1 MKFRRQAKIIELIDK
16 NEIETQE
23 ELTSM
28 LLEAGFETTQ
38 ATVSRDIK
46 ELRLVKTTCARGF
59 SKYAVASANND
70 GSFSVRLKNIFKESV
85 IKIDVAQNIV
95 VVKTLPGLGSAAAA
109 SIDSLKS
116 DKIVGSLA
124 GDDTV
129 FIAMRDQNSAEEFAT
144 ETKLMLA

>member
-16 NEIETQE
+16 CEIETQE
-23 ELTSM
+23 ELTAK

-46 ELRLVKTTCARGF
+46 ELRLVKSTTPAGI
-59 SKYAVASANND
+59 SKYAVASSTGD
-70 GSFSVRLKNIFKESV
+70 GSFSVRLKKIFKESV
-85 IKIDVAQNIV
+85 IKIDIAQNIV

-116 DKIVGSLA
+116 DEIVGSLA

-129 FIAMRDQNSAEEFAT
+129 FIAMKDNEAAQIFANT
-144 ETKLMLA
+144 TKKMLS